1 MKNKLIILFLIF
13 NIYFSFSQTKI
24 TWEDLAD
31 IEYKEKYF
39 TEYDETFLYPYFS
52 DNLKKLKE
60 KKITLKG
67 YFLNIDPSSEIFILS
82 KNPMASCFF
91 CGVGGPET
99 AVEIVFN
106 KPPKFRT
113 DDIITVTG
121 TLILNK
127 DDIEHFNYI
136 IENCNATKT
145 K

>member
-1 MKNKLIILFLIF
+1 MKNNIIFIFLSLNFSLI
-13 NIYFSFSQTKI
+13 FSQTNVS
-24 TWEDLAD
+24 WEDLAK

-39 TEYDETFLYPYFS
+39 SEYDETFLYPYFS
-52 DNLKKLKE
+52 EHLKKLNEKE
-60 KKITLKG
+60 ISVKG
-67 YFLNIDPSSEIFILS
+67 YFLNIDPTSEIFILS

-106 KPPKFRT
+106 KPPEFRT

-136 IENCNATKT
+136 LENCSAIKT